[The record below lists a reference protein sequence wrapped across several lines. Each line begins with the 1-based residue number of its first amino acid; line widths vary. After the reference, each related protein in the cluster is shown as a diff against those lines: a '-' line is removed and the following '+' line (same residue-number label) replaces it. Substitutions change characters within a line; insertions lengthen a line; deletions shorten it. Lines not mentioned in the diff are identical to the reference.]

1 MGLFKKKE
9 CPEAKDIK
17 TLARIG
23 VIAAWH
29 KDENGTHYTARQRPT
44 AIISCFGFTQYRNF
58 WVNRDGIFAEDC
70 WVSLKELLT
79 GVLVEN
85 EDDPDLQEIL
95 KRNHLKT
102 VSTTERINNT
112 AETTLFEIR
121 PDYEI
126 ES

>member
-1 MGLFKKKE
+1 MSLFKKKE
-9 CPEAKDIK
+9 CPESKDIK

-44 AIISCFGFTQYRNF
+44 AIISCFG
-58 WVNRDGIFAEDC
+58 
-70 WVSLKELLT
+70 S
-79 GVLVEN
+79 
-85 EDDPDLQEIL
+85 
-95 KRNHLKT
+95 
-102 VSTTERINNT
+102 STTERINKT